1 VEDHAD
7 LTPDRSEAAEA
18 RRAAELALSR
28 GHSRGADSPAQH
40 IGVPLVLAGTVRGV
54 VVARLTRQQVGAQAE
69 LTESLRAL
77 APQIA
82 VALDYGRPPHRS
94 GADSPDAV
102 ARPDALREGAGAL
115 GHELNNLLASICL
128 QAEVGLDLAEDSE
141 VQESFQSVRTGVL
154 KAARIV
160 QRLQGLTGP
169 ALSAP
174 SGELVDMGELVRDVL
189 ERQWPVW
196 HDQAALSGVMLLLR
210 SELGDDL
217 HVLGSRSEL
226 RDLVMKLMQNALEAM
241 PRGGEM
247 DLQLLR
253 AGQEVILRV
262 RDTGLGMTPEVL
274 EHACDPFYSSKH
286 DDHVGLGLAVARS
299 VCVAGHGRLVLSSEV
314 DVGTT
319 VEAVF
324 PVANAAASRQAAGSR
339 QDAARPDTTDE
350 TPLATLSVLV
360 ADDDPSFLHSMVLLL
375 RRLGHRVSSACDGRE
390 ATNLL
395 RYGGPFDILLLDLSM
410 PEMGGWE
417 VAGLARKLQ
426 PQAAVLLLTGWGEQ
440 AATVNDGRLDRVLAK
455 PISLE
460 ALAEALDG
468 LEACRQGQSSIPAAR
483 VSSA

>member
-1 VEDHAD
+1 
-7 LTPDRSEAAEA
+7 
-18 RRAAELALSR
+18 
-28 GHSRGADSPAQH
+28 
-40 IGVPLVLAGTVRGV
+40 
-54 VVARLTRQQVGAQAE
+54 
-69 LTESLRAL
+69 
-77 APQIA
+77 
-82 VALDYGRPPHRS
+82 
-94 GADSPDAV
+94 
-102 ARPDALREGAGAL
+102 
-115 GHELNNLLASICL
+115 
-128 QAEVGLDLAEDSE
+128 
-141 VQESFQSVRTGVL
+141 
-154 KAARIV
+154 
-160 QRLQGLTGP
+160 
-169 ALSAP
+169 
-174 SGELVDMGELVRDVL
+174 
-189 ERQWPVW
+189 
-196 HDQAALSGVMLLLR
+196 
-210 SELGDDL
+210 
-217 HVLGSRSEL
+217 
-226 RDLVMKLMQNALEAM
+226 
-241 PRGGEM
+241 
-247 DLQLLR
+247 
-253 AGQEVILRV
+253 
-262 RDTGLGMTPEVL
+262 MTPEVL

-324 PVANAAASRQAAGSR
+324 PVANAAASRQAGGSR

-468 LEACRQGQSSIPAAR
+468 LEACRQGQSSVPAAR